1 MGVATVHGRVGD
13 NGILLVL
20 DPGDRAGRVSVV
32 DGRVQVGALHV
43 LARGT
48 ANVRRGL
55 RGGTFRVV
63 GPALGEL
70 GSIQKGTRHV
80 VTGRFSCR

>member
-1 MGVATVHGRVGD
+1 MGVSTAHGREGD
-13 NGILLVL
+13 NGIVLVL
-20 DPGDRAGRVSVV
+20 DPGNRAGRVTLV

-63 GPALGEL
+63 GPALNEL

-80 VTGRFSCR
+80 VTGRVSCR